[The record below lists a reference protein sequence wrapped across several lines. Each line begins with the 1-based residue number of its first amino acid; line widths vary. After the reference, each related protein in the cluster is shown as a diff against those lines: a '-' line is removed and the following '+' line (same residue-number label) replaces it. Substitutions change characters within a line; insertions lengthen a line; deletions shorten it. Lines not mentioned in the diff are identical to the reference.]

1 MLGAQFCFTMYRYV
15 FMLRKF
21 IYLMITLALLI
32 GAGFLVVIA
41 PYHIYTLT
49 LTEGVN
55 TRFLQM
61 NPTKS
66 VFYDGKLVD
75 FKRPSVMDDE
85 GLYQTFHFYHFELPM
100 PVNHI
105 LFSLIPTIKI
115 EVTGPRLG
123 ARFQNVKNVE
133 LFSFMLERPY
143 KFETTS
149 GDQKLFT
156 LPIFKN
162 YISRKSNDEIWGDLF
177 QKELSLPSNFGES
190 FFESLNK
197 LKAVSYKDL
206 VYNLYILYNRRFVL
220 PALTEEFSF
229 YKNRNMGL
237 VKLHSDDPK
246 ILVERLFIIQEGLV
260 YPLVIRTRMSEISA
274 TNFRSKFIR
283 EIRYKSTS
291 KDSAI
296 SIYARYKQIPYIQRI
311 DQQGMTYLYSAWSH
325 DPENRDYI
333 RVIILFL
340 ERGKLNLKY
349 LKPFYEYAYKKFGSS
364 LSTAS
369 GFLNETA
376 GENLKRRIT
385 EELEIE
391 VKKES
396 ERKASSFEG
405 KFANPEEK
413 IKFNLQKAK
422 DNKINS
428 DESEKSLSI
437 E

>member
-1 MLGAQFCFTMYRYV
+1 
-15 FMLRKF
+15 MLRKF
-21 IYLMITLALLI
+21 VYFFVTLALII

-61 NPTKS
+61 DPTKS
-66 VFYDGKLVD
+66 VFYDGKVVD
-75 FKRPSVMDDE
+75 IKLPKRMDDE
-85 GLYQTFHFYHFELPM
+85 RLYQNFHFYHFELPM
-100 PVNHI
+100 PMNHL
-105 LFSLIPTIKI
+105 LFSLIPMIKI
-115 EVTGPRLG
+115 EPSRHRLG
-123 ARFQNVKNVE
+123 ARFQNGKNAE

-162 YISRKSNDEIWGDLF
+162 YISRKSSDEIWGDLF
-177 QKELSLPSNFGES
+177 QKELSLPSNEGES
-190 FFESLNK
+190 FFESLVALRK
-197 LKAVSYKDL
+197 VSYKDL
-206 VYNLYILYNRRFVL
+206 VYNLYVLYNRRFVL
-220 PALTEEFSF
+220 PATTQEFSF
-229 YKNRNMGL
+229 YKEKNMGI
-237 VKLHSDDPK
+237 VKLPSDDPK
-246 ILVERLFIIQEGLV
+246 MLVERLYIIQEGLI
-260 YPLVIRTRMSEISA
+260 YPLVIRTRMSDIPA
-274 TNFRSKFIR
+274 MNFRSKFIR
-283 EIRYKSTS
+283 EINYKSTS
-291 KDSAI
+291 TDSAI
-296 SIYARYKQIPYIQRI
+296 SIYARYKQIPYGQRI

-369 GFLNETA
+369 GFLNETP
-376 GENLKRRIT
+376 GETLKRRIT
-385 EELEIE
+385 EELEVE
-391 VKKES
+391 VKKET
-396 ERKASSFEG
+396 ERKAANFEG
-405 KFANPEEK
+405 QFANPEEK
-413 IKFNLQKAK
+413 IKYNLQKAK

-428 DESEKSLSI
+428 DESEKTLTI

>member
-1 MLGAQFCFTMYRYV
+1 
-15 FMLRKF
+15 MLRKF
-21 IYLMITLALLI
+21 IYLIITLALFV

-61 NPTKS
+61 DPTKS
-66 VFYDGKLVD
+66 VFYDGKVVD
-75 FKRPSVMDDE
+75 IKQPERMDDE
-85 GLYQTFHFYHFELPM
+85 SLYQTFHFYHFEIPM
-100 PVNHI
+100 PMNHL

-115 EVTGPRLG
+115 ESSGPRLG
-123 ARFQNVKNVE
+123 ARFQNGKNAE
-133 LFSFMLERPY
+133 LFSFMLEKTY
-143 KFETTS
+143 KFETTY
-149 GDQKLFT
+149 GDQKLFI

-162 YISRKSNDEIWGDLF
+162 YIARKSNDEIWGDLF
-177 QKELSLPSNFGES
+177 QKQLSLPSNEGES
-190 FFESLNK
+190 FFESLISLRK
-197 LKAVSYKDL
+197 VSYNDL

-220 PALTEEFSF
+220 PAETLGFSF
-229 YKNRNMGL
+229 YKEKNMGI
-237 VKLHSDDPK
+237 VKLPSDDPR
-246 ILVERLFIIQEGLV
+246 ILVERVYIIQEGLI
-260 YPLVIRTRMSEISA
+260 YPLVIRTRMA
-274 TNFRSKFIR
+274 DKTAMNFRAKFLR
-283 EIRYKSTS
+283 EIKYKSTS
-291 KDSAI
+291 TDSAI
-296 SIYARYKQIPYIQRI
+296 SIYARYKQIPYGQRI

-364 LSTAS
+364 LSSAS
-369 GFLNETA
+369 GFLSETPA
-376 GENLKRRIT
+376 ETLKRRIS
-385 EELEIE
+385 EELEAE
-391 VKKES
+391 VKKEA
-396 ERKASSFEG
+396 EKKAANFEG
-405 KFANPEEK
+405 QFGSPEDK

-428 DESEKSLSI
+428 DDEQKSLSI

>member
-1 MLGAQFCFTMYRYV
+1 
-15 FMLRKF
+15 MLRKF
-21 IYLMITLALLI
+21 VYFIITLALI
-32 GAGFLVVIA
+32 VGAGFLVVIA

-66 VFYDGKLVD
+66 VFYDGKVVEM
-75 FKRPSVMDDE
+75 KRPLRMDDE
-85 GLYQTFHFYHFELPM
+85 SLYQTFHFYHFEIPM
-100 PVNHI
+100 PMNHL

-115 EVTGPRLG
+115 EPARPRLG
-123 ARFQNVKNVE
+123 ARFQNGKNAE
-133 LFSFMLERPY
+133 LFSFMLEKPY

-162 YISRKSNDEIWGDLF
+162 YISRKSSDEIWGDLF
-177 QKELSLPSNFGES
+177 QKELSLPSNEGES
-190 FFESLNK
+190 FFESLVSLRK
-197 LKAVSYKDL
+197 VSYKDL
-206 VYNLYILYNRRFVL
+206 VYNLYVLYNRRFVL
-220 PALTEEFSF
+220 PATTQEFSF
-229 YKNRNMGL
+229 YKERNMGI
-237 VKLHSDDPK
+237 VKLPSDDPK
-246 ILVERLFIIQEGLV
+246 ILVERLYIIQEGLI
-260 YPLVIRTRMSEISA
+260 YPLVIRTRMSDVPA
-274 TNFRSKFIR
+274 MNFRNKFIR
-283 EIRYKSTS
+283 EINYKSTS
-291 KDSAI
+291 TDSAI
-296 SIYARYKQIPYIQRI
+296 SIYARYKQIPYGQRI

-376 GENLKRRIT
+376 GETLKRRIT
-385 EELEIE
+385 EELEVE
-391 VKKES
+391 VKKET
-396 ERKASSFEG
+396 ERKAANFEG
-405 KFANPEEK
+405 QFANPEEK
-413 IKFNLQKAK
+413 IKYNLQKAK

-428 DESEKSLSI
+428 DESDKSLSI